1 VEKAQRIELGL
12 PALCSQVILY
22 LRVVHARTLTFR
34 LPHLGRDLNLQL
46 RGAQINRY
54 AIALG

>member
-1 VEKAQRIELGL
+1 MEKAQRIELGL
-12 PALCSQVILY
+12 SALCSQVILY
-22 LRVVHARTLTFR
+22 LRAWHMHTLTLR
-34 LPHLGRDLNLQL
+34 LPHLGRDLNLQI